1 MNGVGDIEKS
11 QSLEKI
17 FLNLTESFTQAE
29 LELQTAI
36 KELAE
41 IRIKEQTIQNKV
53 KNLER
58 TKANFQE
65 SWDHT
70 HKNYGSLT

>member
-1 MNGVGDIEKS
+1 
-11 QSLEKI
+11 LEKI

-58 TKANFQE
+58 TKANF
-65 SWDHT
+65 
-70 HKNYGSLT
+70 